1 MAQENG
7 KTRLKK
13 MIAPA
18 LTCVW
23 VLGTIGCPASL
34 FFVGNY
40 VFGVV
45 ALGMAGLAFP
55 TILREWKNNWQH

>member
-18 LTCVW
+18 LTAVW
-23 VLGTIGCPASL
+23 VLGAIGCPASL
-34 FFVGNY
+34 FFAGNI

-45 ALGMAGLAFP
+45 SLGIGAIAFP
-55 TILREWKNNWQH
+55 TIMNA